1 MTVWVVDTAP
11 LIFLAKLGHLDLLR
25 CKDAQVFI
33 PHAVLNETRAKSD
46 QATSEIEKA
55 RRSWLSVQKVGDRRT
70 VEILLATLDLG
81 EAEVIVLAKELDADR
96 VVIDDLDAR
105 RFARRAGFKI
115 VGTLGLLLVARLHG
129 DIPSV
134 RAEIERLELL
144 GFRAAP
150 LLVQAI
156 LREAG
161 EE

>member
-1 MTVWVVDTAP
+1 MTAWVADTGP

-25 CKDAQVFI
+25 CGDAQVYI
-33 PHAVLNETRAKSD
+33 PQAVLNETRGKLD

-55 RRSWLSVQKVGDRRT
+55 RRSWLSVRKVSDRRT

-96 VVIDDLDAR
+96 IVIDDLDAR

-115 VGTLGLLLVARLHG
+115 VGTLGLLLAARLRG

-134 RAEIERLELL
+134 QAEIEQLELL

-150 LLVQAI
+150 LLVKAI

-161 EE
+161 EK